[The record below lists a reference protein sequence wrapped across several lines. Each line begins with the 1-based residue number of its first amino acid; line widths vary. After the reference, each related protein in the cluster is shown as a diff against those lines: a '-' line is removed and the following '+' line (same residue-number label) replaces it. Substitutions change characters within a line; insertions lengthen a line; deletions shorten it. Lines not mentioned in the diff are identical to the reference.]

1 MSPDSLDGRFRY
13 DLQALKPVETR
24 STKRLRR
31 FTTGF
36 SVGSVDSKAGATVQ
50 RSCTDAAYKTSHY
63 TRPSTGS
70 VPTIVSQGQI
80 ERSELSIF
88 DIDS

>member
-1 MSPDSLDGRFRY
+1 MDG
-13 DLQALKPVETR
+13 A
-24 STKRLRR
+24 
-31 FTTGF
+31 
-36 SVGSVDSKAGATVQ
+36 
-50 RSCTDAAYKTSHY
+50 DAAYKTSHY